1 MITID
6 DLPSDVLVY
15 LTTFLY
21 KQDIPNIVLT
31 CRLFHQHYAFLRWKD
46 ISIHFEG
53 DKKST
58 LDAGTLRAHA
68 KWVHSLKFIGTLP
81 AEYFDISFPNLR
93 ALFKG
98 DLYKSPDT
106 TRLLTRTLQEATA
119 LAATEALAA
128 AEQDLHWA
136 RLVTLNPSI
145 QEITIAMGHDKS
157 EWRKLWSA
165 VSTSLHNPKRLCIV
179 GFGTPNMYDEGARIF
194 WKAVSRFEVF
204 DCTSRDQL
212 SSFPYPRSPTTT
224 IQEKEAVFS
233 RMKKISYQSSYSM
246 PMFPEKHLEFFKR
259 CRNLKTL
266 SWKRRRGHIP
276 TSDFTQCLE
285 RQQWPHMENL
295 SVSGIIAS
303 DEDLAT
309 IIHHLPP
316 LKHLEIGSG
325 DFGPLCFRHLRERL
339 LGSLKTL
346 DLSKCDKFTGQMA
359 LEVMSSCP
367 QLEEFGAPY
376 ITIQDL
382 RTAPRPWVCLG
393 LKRLKAPFIDDNYE
407 SNTVYGD
414 DLRNSVTSRSSS
426 VVFGHLSKLEKLDTL
441 DISFNNVRSLRA
453 LGFVKLNAPQ
463 FRLDTGLR
471 RLATLKRLKELYLD
485 HTKQD
490 LRKEDVECMLM
501 QWPMLKK
508 VSGTLGGPGGAGGEN
523 SAANKQLSGLMKAKG
538 ICRVYYSQVW
548 AWE

>member
-1 MITID
+1 MAAPEGEERVIRDPLLGNKNEGRRLLDMRKKLAFAGYTFRGFHAPGGKKKD
-6 DLPSDVLVY
+6 SDPLQAFKMDPKAWGMGVTDSVRLRSMN
-15 LTTFLY
+15 
-21 KQDIPNIVLT
+21 IPNIVLT

-58 LDAGTLRAHA
+58 IDAGTLQAHA

-179 GFGTPNMYDEGARIF
+179 GFGTPNM
-194 WKAVSRFEVF
+194 
-204 DCTSRDQL
+204 
-212 SSFPYPRSPTTT
+212 
-224 IQEKEAVFS
+224 
-233 RMKKISYQSSYSM
+233 
-246 PMFPEKHLEFFKR
+246 
-259 CRNLKTL
+259 
-266 SWKRRRGHIP
+266 GHIP

-285 RQQWPHMENL
+285 RQQWPNMEDL

-309 IIHHLPP
+309 IIHLLPP

-426 VVFGHLSKLEKLDTL
+426 VVFGHVSKLEQLDSL
-441 DISFNNVRSLRA
+441 DISVNNVRNLRA

-508 VSGTLGGPGGAGGEN
+508 VSVG
-523 SAANKQLSGLMKAKG
+523 
-538 ICRVYYSQVW
+538 
-548 AWE
+548 